1 MIKRKIFLLGST
13 GSIGVNTLK
22 CIEFLN
28 QREKLSN
35 DLSKKFHF
43 EVVGLAAGNN
53 YRLLSKQIIKHQPEV
68 VYIDS
73 KMGHQ
78 YLKKQFLKL
87 KIYSSWQ
94 NEKRPEVTD
103 IKSNNEINNE
113 AIDEALM
120 TVKYDICVNAFVG
133 SFGCYP
139 TLTAMKCGA
148 DIALANKETLI
159 MAGDIV
165 KQYQKKYKVQLLPI
179 DSEHS
184 AIFSLLKGIKKKEI
198 EQLIITASGGP
209 FFFKSNVKPD
219 VQSALNH
226 PTWKMGKKITI
237 DSATMM
243 NKGFEIIE
251 AHYLFDIPI
260 KKIKSIIHPQ
270 SLVHSMIETIDGEI
284 YAQLGVNDM
293 KHPIQTAITWP
304 YMVKNKMKKLKL
316 WEIENLSFFKNDLK
330 RYPLLKIAYDSAQ
343 RGGSALAALNAANEA
358 AVYLFLQ
365 GKIDFFAI
373 AKIVKKTVDN
383 HPFRKKPNLNYILN
397 LDKEI
402 KKMLI
407 NQS

>member
-1 MIKRKIFLLGST
+1 MIRRKIFLLGST

-22 CIEFLN
+22 CVECLN
-28 QREKLSN
+28 QKEKLSKN
-35 DLSKKFHF
+35 LYQKFYF
-43 EVVGLAAGNN
+43 EVVGLAAGSN
-53 YRLLSKQIIKHQPEV
+53 YKLLSRQIVKHRPKV
-68 VYIDS
+68 VYVDS
-73 KMGHQ
+73 KLGYQ
-78 YLKKQFLKL
+78 YLKKKFPKIKL
-87 KIYSSWQ
+87 YSSWQ
-94 NEKRPEVTD
+94 DKKNSKNDKT
-103 IKSNNEINNE
+103 NNE
-113 AIDEALM
+113 AIDEALI

-133 SFGCYP
+133 SFGCQP

-148 DIALANKETLI
+148 DVALANKETLV
-159 MAGDIV
+159 MAGEIV
-165 KQYQKKYKVQLLPI
+165 KQYQKKYQVQLLPI

-184 AIFSLLKGIKKKEI
+184 AIFSLLKGIKKEEI

-209 FFFKSNVKPD
+209 FFFKPDLKPD
-219 VQSALNH
+219 IQAALNH

-237 DSATMM
+237 DSATMI

-260 KKIKSIIHPQ
+260 KKIQSIVHPQ
-270 SLVHSMIETIDGEI
+270 SLIHSMVETIDGEI
-284 YAQLGVNDM
+284 YAQLGTNDM
-293 KHPIQTAITWP
+293 RHPIQTAITWP

-316 WEIENLSFFKNDLK
+316 WEIKNLSFFKNDFK
-330 RYPLLKIAYDSAQ
+330 RYPLLKMTYHSAQ

-358 AVYLFLQ
+358 AVHLFLQ

-407 NQS
+407 NQN